1 LANAHNGELVDPS
14 ALTGRVKLDA
24 SGQLQCTSC
33 HDAHDDS
40 NGKFLVMPNQA
51 SALCQ
56 TCHTKNYWSGRA
68 HKTSTATWKGTG
80 SNPWPHTT
88 GTTVAAN
95 ACESCHQP
103 HTAGTG
109 KRLLNFATE
118 EANCYSCHNA
128 SVAAKNIQS
137 EFTAKVSVHPVASST
152 GVHDPAETAVAAT
165 RHVECSDCHNPHA
178 ANGTAGSLPGSL
190 AGVRGI
196 SMAGT
201 ETMPSTD
208 EHQICLRCNGDRSG
222 QPAPR
227 TLRQLAQSNKRLQFQ
242 PTNPSF
248 HPVGSPGRNSNVPSL
263 LPPWTTASVMTCGDC
278 HNNNTG
284 PGAGGTGPK
293 GAHGSN
299 FAPILERQYVTT
311 DRTTESAANYALCYK
326 CHNRTKFIQESLPFK
341 DHKKH
346 IVEEKTPCNV
356 CHDAHG
362 ISSTQGNSTNNS
374 KLINFDT
381 KVVKPSSSGQ
391 LKFTSTGTNKGTC
404 YLTCH
409 GSNHNPFSY

>member
-1 LANAHNGELVDPS
+1 
-14 ALTGRVKLDA
+14 
-24 SGQLQCTSC
+24 
-33 HDAHDDS
+33 
-40 NGKFLVMPNQA
+40 
-51 SALCQ
+51 
-56 TCHTKNYWSGRA
+56 
-68 HKTSTATWKGTG
+68 
-80 SNPWPHTT
+80 
-88 GTTVAAN
+88 
-95 ACESCHQP
+95 
-103 HTAGTG
+103 
-109 KRLLNFATE
+109 
-118 EANCYSCHNA
+118 
-128 SVAAKNIQS
+128 
-137 EFTAKVSVHPVASST
+137 
-152 GVHDPAETAVAAT
+152 
-165 RHVECSDCHNPHA
+165 
-178 ANGTAGSLPGSL
+178 
-190 AGVRGI
+190 
-196 SMAGT
+196 
-201 ETMPSTD
+201 
-208 EHQICLRCNGDRSG
+208 LRCHGDSTG

-227 TLRQLAQSNKRLQFQ
+227 TLRQLAQINKRLQFQ